1 MDDKLNGAD
10 IKTAF
15 RGWDISKVTN
25 EYGEFWVISDGMREY
40 RYSLENYQTK
50 DDAWTKWENTLM

>member
-25 EYGEFWVISDGMREY
+25 EYGEFWVISDGMRNHIY
-40 RYSLENYQTK
+40 PLDKYPTK
-50 DDAWTKWENTLM
+50 DSAWNKWENDLM